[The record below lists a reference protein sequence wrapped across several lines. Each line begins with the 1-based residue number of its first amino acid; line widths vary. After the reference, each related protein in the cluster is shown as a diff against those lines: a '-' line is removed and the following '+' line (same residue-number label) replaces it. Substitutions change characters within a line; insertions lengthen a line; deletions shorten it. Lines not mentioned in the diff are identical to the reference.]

1 MNIMKIICFLY
12 IKDHDNLLAV
22 IDMRNNNLV
31 KSNLR
36 KLLEKYKEDCKNYR
50 TWLSGTV
57 RLVGE
62 IIKYIKIN
70 KRC

>member
-36 KLLEKYKEDCKNYR
+36 KLLEKYKEDHINYR